1 MVVRLTL
8 LLKYSVVIGYFYVV
22 VICELLRWHTI
33 LLQLQKPEGRDE
45 VRRYNISFLKP
56 QFPKIRASLSS
67 GDIIANTLLYK
78 SLNGIG
84 KQDSDGN
91 WYTFWYVSRFANL
104 KHFVIFIV
112 ENWPNFLTP
121 ARSLPYNRK

>member
-91 WYTFWYVSRFANL
+91 WYTF
-104 KHFVIFIV
+104 
-112 ENWPNFLTP
+112 
-121 ARSLPYNRK
+121 